1 MTQPSPSPTTPVVVI
16 DLQTGMFDGA
26 AMPPLHGADALVA
39 RVRAVTG
46 WARRT
51 GRKVAFIRHDGL
63 PGEALTPGAAG
74 WPVWPALGQAPD
86 EPTFQKSVG
95 DSFSQPAFVD
105 WVAAQGAGEVIL
117 MGAQTDECVAAT
129 VKGALSRGLKVTVVG
144 DAHSTWPWN
153 GESAE
158 QIIARHNAAFA
169 EAGAQVVSAEALIQ
183 DEDPLRE

>member
-1 MTQPSPSPTTPVVVI
+1 MTEPSPLAPLIVI
-16 DLQTGMFDGA
+16 DLQTGMFDGVA
-26 AMPPLHGADALVA
+26 VTPIHDADRLVA
-39 RVRAVTG
+39 RVRALAA

-51 GRKVAFIRHDGL
+51 GRKVAFVRHDGGGGDFL
-63 PGEALTPGAAG
+63 VPGAPG
-74 WPVWPALGQAPD
+74 WPVWPALGQADD

-95 DSFSQPAFVD
+95 DAFSQPAFVD
-105 WVAAQGAGEVIL
+105 WVAEQGAGEVIL

-129 VKGALSRGLKVTVVG
+129 VKGGLARGLKVTVVG

>member
-1 MTQPSPSPTTPVVVI
+1 MIRSSPSPTAPVVVI

-26 AMPPLHGADALVA
+26 AMPPLHGADALVE
-39 RVRAVTG
+39 RVQAVTA

-51 GRKVAFIRHDGL
+51 GRKVAFIRHDGP
-63 PGEALTPGAAG
+63 PGEALTPGAVG
-74 WPVWPALGQAPD
+74 WPVWPGLGQSQD

-95 DSFSQPAFVD
+95 DAFSQPAFVD
-105 WVAAQGAGEVIL
+105 WVAAQEAGEVIL

-129 VKGALSRGLKVTVVG
+129 VKGALARGLKVTVVA

-153 GESAE
+153 GETAE

-169 EAGAQVVSAEALIQ
+169 AAGAQVVSA
-183 DEDPLRE
+183 RELTGGR